1 MAGAGKAATRA
12 SQTYDKCRKLLE
24 ECRGERVVLVLQ
36 LRVEECRGEKVGGG
50 GGLLV
55 LGQALVMPWRA

>member
-36 LRVEECRGEKVGGG
+36 LRVEECRGEKG